1 MRIVTGT
8 ALMCD
13 IEEKMEVA
21 SVKCLDLLAS
31 FRFHPTMFTVAP
43 EDQRLQ
49 ALRATDPE
57 ERLVPHTKW
66 SMLHVS
72 TKLNNMS
79 RRMGQE
85 PACRPKL
92 PVYVKKQTKMAYQ
105 RPMAL
110 FLSAWFSD
118 VSDRPQLLT
127 DRGKSRTG
135 CANALREKR
144 KRRPRAVS
152 RR

>member
-21 SVKCLDLLAS
+21 CVKCLDLPAS
-31 FRFHPTMFTVAP
+31 FRSHPTAFTVAFTVAP

-49 ALRATDPE
+49 ALRATDPG
-57 ERLVPHTKW
+57 ERLVPYTEW
-66 SMLHVS
+66 PMLHVS

-105 RPMAL
+105 R
-110 FLSAWFSD
+110 
-118 VSDRPQLLT
+118 
-127 DRGKSRTG
+127 
-135 CANALREKR
+135 
-144 KRRPRAVS
+144 
-152 RR
+152 

>member
-31 FRFHPTMFTVAP
+31 FRFHPTAFTVAP

-79 RRMGQE
+79 RRMGQANQDGT
-85 PACRPKL
+85 PAPKGT
-92 PVYVKKQTKMAYQ
+92 VAQ
-105 RPMAL
+105 RL
-110 FLSAWFSD
+110 VL
-118 VSDRPQLLT
+118 
-127 DRGKSRTG
+127 
-135 CANALREKR
+135 
-144 KRRPRAVS
+144 
-152 RR
+152 